1 MKEKNFK
8 GKKNLK
14 KKIFI
19 KKNFIEREAKEI
31 ESSLVKNNL
40 DNKSDK
46 LNDEL
51 KIKICNNNKNDN
63 YDEKLITIEEG
74 NAEKQKNIN
83 RKLFNQMQ
91 FLKIN
96 KMKWKRKNIK
106 IYDKIENNERIA
118 SITKKKINES

>member
-31 ESSLVKNNL
+31 ELSLVKNNL

-83 RKLFNQMQ
+83 RKLFNLKQSVSFQQ
-91 FLKIN
+91 FPIRK
-96 KMKWKRKNIK
+96 KNINYK
-106 IYDKIENNERIA
+106 Q
-118 SITKKKINES
+118 KKVQHLII